1 MEMQLSGNHGCWVCD
16 ITIIHCVKD
25 FFTAGSFAWED
36 VNYHRDGFRAPLL
49 LSLSHNKVS
58 IQEELFFIIN

>member
-25 FFTAGSFAWED
+25 VFTAGSFACED
-36 VNYHRDGFRAPLL
+36 VNYHRYGFRARPSSTTLEHFE
-49 LSLSHNKVS
+49 S
-58 IQEELFFIIN
+58 